1 MIEAKGAPPPMKYVY
16 MGTAEEVMELAPEY
30 RERIKKLIAEVP
42 KTGVLNLQMMGLREI
57 PREALK
63 LITLK
68 ELRLDMNSNLKMP
81 KGFPR
86 ELKPIRTLSMRAC
99 GIIDVPS
106 SIAVLVRLTSLN
118 LEDNSIESLPST
130 FTRLRSLVELNLA
143 KNRIYNVPEGM
154 SSLTNLTRLILDGNN
169 IELLPPDIGSISC
182 MEHLD
187 LARNRL
193 YEITEGLCNN
203 KRLRKLN
210 IEGNKLVG
218 LPNRFSELNLVELRA
233 GYNRIEKL
241 PNNFFEGNLGRSIAK
256 FTCQE
261 NNLLELPISIMLV
274 SADIHLEADFNPLK
288 SPPGHL
294 MSEPLKV
301 TQGYMRVRAAR
312 LMELTEFLT
321 DEEFIFLPERATPIA
336 CDCLDDGTGYLT
348 PKDIEEFDEAVDSYV
363 NGEMYKCVAS
373 GQEIVSVLTKLRDFR
388 ETELYLNV
396 LNTLLEA
403 LQEFSLDD
411 RFGRAVLTTSR
422 RPWGKD
428 GENSNVWVVSL
439 HALLRD
445 TPRNRFQPEGRPSI
459 LSVMNEKMSKSQ
471 TTFPFTI
478 DLLKDSLRLFI
489 SPYGQVAD
497 TEQYTFEAC
506 DCIDEKRRKPLFHVP
521 CEKPSVVL
529 LKTIYSEEEA
539 ERRAVEEKDLTMRF
553 EVIDTDIRLW
563 ISTTEG
569 KKELKKEL
577 KRRKNA
583 WSQDIKLRSEMYK
596 IELGKANAM
605 VEEIED
611 IKKRKIM
618 LLDGLEFEEHEL
630 NSEEEADQLIKTQEA
645 MLEKQK
651 KRNEHLFES
660 RQKVIALRSMDDAT
674 MTRLAGDDL
683 VQKYCYQCY
692 EGLLKEFRKFAIK
705 SNLRRP
711 WDGDDGADFAA
722 VKASLS
728 SLLYTAGDDVDIE
741 KVTHFLVLSAL
752 TIKSLHRISLL
763 SVNKRLFRI

>member
-30 RERIKKLIAEVP
+30 RERIKKLIAAVP
-42 KTGVLNLQMMGLREI
+42 QTGILNLQMLGLREI

-68 ELRLDMNSNLKMP
+68 ELRLDMNANLKMP
-81 KGFPR
+81 RGFPT
-86 ELKPIRTLSMRAC
+86 ELKPIRMLSMRAC

-106 SIAVLVRLTSLN
+106 SIAVLVRLTTLN
-118 LEDNSIESLPST
+118 LEDNYIESLPTT
-130 FTRLRSLVELNLA
+130 FTRLRSLVDLNLA
-143 KNRIYNVPEGM
+143 KNRLYNVPDGM
-154 SSLTNLTRLILDGNN
+154 SSLSCLKRLILDGNN

-182 MEHLD
+182 LEHLD

-203 KRLRKLN
+203 KNLKKLN

-218 LPNRFSELNLVELRA
+218 LPHRFNELCLHELRS
-233 GYNRIEKL
+233 GYNRIEWL
-241 PNNFFEGNLGRSIAK
+241 PNNFFEGNLGKHIRK

-261 NNLLELPISIMLV
+261 NNMLELPISIMLV
-274 SADIHLEADFNPLK
+274 AADIHLEADFNPLR

-312 LMELTEFLT
+312 LAELAKYLEDEEFVFLT
-321 DEEFIFLPERATPIA
+321 DRATPVA

-348 PKDIEEFDEAVDSYV
+348 PKDIEEFDEAVDSYI

-373 GQEIVSVLTKLRDFR
+373 GQEIVGVLTKLRDYR

-396 LNTLLEA
+396 LNALLGV
-403 LQEFSLDD
+403 LQEFSFDD
-411 RFGRAVLTTSR
+411 RFGRAVLTTAR
-422 RPWGKD
+422 RPWGRD
-428 GENSNVWVVSL
+428 SEQVNVWVVSL

-459 LSVMNEKMSKSQ
+459 LSVMDKRVSD

-478 DLLKDSLRLFI
+478 DLLKDSLRLFM

-497 TEQYTFEAC
+497 TEAFVYEAC

-529 LKTIYSEEEA
+529 VKTIFSEEEA
-539 ERRAVEEKDLTMRF
+539 ERRAIEEKDLTMRF
-553 EVIDTDIRLW
+553 EAIDTAIRLW

-569 KKELKKEL
+569 KNELKKEV
-577 KRRKNA
+577 KHRKTV

-611 IKKRKIM
+611 LKKRKIM
-618 LLDGLEFEEHEL
+618 LLDGLDFEEHEL
-630 NSEEEADQLIKTQEA
+630 NSVEEADKLIKDQEVA
-645 MLEKQK
+645 LEKQM
-651 KRNEHLFES
+651 KRNEKLFES
-660 RQKVIALRSMDDAT
+660 RQKVIALRSMDDNT
-674 MTRLAGDDL
+674 MRRLTGDDL

-692 EGLLKEFRKFAIK
+692 EILVKEFRKFAIK
-705 SNLRRP
+705 GKLRRP
-711 WDGDDGADFAA
+711 WDGDDGADFEK

-728 SLLYTAGDDVDIE
+728 SLLYTAGEDVDVE
-741 KVTHFLVLSAL
+741 KVIGFKAIRALIVYTHIHYCLCMNS
-752 TIKSLHRISLL
+752 
-763 SVNKRLFRI
+763 